1 MLPNIRPATLLVILD
16 GFGFSKEK
24 SNNAISMAQTPNWS
38 DFLNRYPSHLIQTS
52 GEFVGLPQGQM
63 GNSEVGHMTI
73 GAGRVIYQDLPRI
86 NRAIENGEFQQNP
99 VLLNLIGQ
107 SINNKSAIHL
117 IGLLS
122 EGGVHSH
129 ESQIHAVIQLCK
141 DKKVDDL
148 RIHAILDGRDT
159 PPKSAEQSLSKLE
172 EVLEKTGVGQISTVS
187 GRFFAMDRDQRWDR
201 VELAF
206 KAIALGESSLHAS
219 SAKEALLKA
228 YARGESDEFVSPTVV
243 RQKKAIDQSI
253 KPSDSIL
260 FMNFR
265 ADRAR
270 EISRSLTDK
279 TFAYFNR
286 DNYKVPAEA
295 ATLTKYAED
304 INLPVIFNRES
315 HRNTLGEYLSNLNMT
330 QLRIAETEKYAHV
343 TFFFSGGREKPF
355 TGEKRVLIPSPKVAT
370 YDLQPQM
377 SAPEITDK
385 IIESVESREF
395 DLIVANYANGD
406 MVGHTGKLEPTIKAV
421 EILDE
426 CIGKLELS
434 LTEDS
439 DQMLITS
446 DHGNAEQMRDPK
458 SQEEHTAHT
467 NNLVP
472 LVCVSRKS
480 LNAINKNGTLSDIA
494 PTILKLMDIDIPKEM
509 TGQPLFEKSKPY

>member
-1 MLPNIRPATLLVILD
+1 MLPNLRPATLLVILD
-16 GFGFSKEK
+16 GFGFSEEK
-24 SNNAISMAQTPNWS
+24 SNNAIAMAHTPNWS
-38 DFLNRYPSHLIQTS
+38 NFLNRYPHHLIQTS
-52 GEFVGLPQGQM
+52 GEFVGLPKGQM

-99 VLLNLIGQ
+99 VLLNLIDQ
-107 SINNKSAIHL
+107 SIKNKSALHL

-122 EGGVHSH
+122 DGGVHSH
-129 ESQIHAVIQLCK
+129 ENQIHAAVQLCK

-159 PPKSAEQSLSKLE
+159 PPKSAERNLSKLE
-172 EVLEKTGVGQISTVS
+172 DLLEKTGVGHISTIS

-206 KAIALGESSLHAS
+206 RAIALGESTIHAS
-219 SAKEALLKA
+219 SAKDALMKA
-228 YARGESDEFVSPTVV
+228 YDRGESDEFVSPTVIK
-243 RQKKAIDQSI
+243 QKEAIEQGI
-253 KPSDSIL
+253 KPNDSIL

-270 EISRSLTDK
+270 EISRSLTDE
-279 TFAYFNR
+279 TFAHFNR
-286 DNYKVPAEA
+286 NNYQVPAEA
-295 ATLTKYAED
+295 ATLTRYAED
-304 INLPVIFNRES
+304 INLPVIFDRES
-315 HRNTLGEYLSNLNMT
+315 HTNTLGEYLSNLNMS

-343 TFFFSGGREKPF
+343 TFFFSGGEENPF
-355 TGEKRVLIPSPKVAT
+355 SGEKRVLIPSPKVET

-385 IIESVESREF
+385 IIESIESREF
-395 DLIVANYANGD
+395 DLIIANYANGD

-421 EILDE
+421 EVLDK
-426 CIGKLELS
+426 CLGKLEMS

-458 SQEEHTAHT
+458 SKEEHTAHT

-472 LVCVSRKS
+472 LVCVSKQP
-480 LNAINKNGTLSDIA
+480 LTTINKNGSLSDIA
-494 PTILKLMDIDIPKEM
+494 PTILNLMDIDIPKEM
-509 TGQPLFEKSKPY
+509 TGQPLFEKS

>member
-1 MLPNIRPATLLVILD
+1 M
-16 GFGFSKEK
+16 
-24 SNNAISMAQTPNWS
+24 
-38 DFLNRYPSHLIQTS
+38 
-52 GEFVGLPQGQM
+52 
-63 GNSEVGHMTI
+63 
-73 GAGRVIYQDLPRI
+73 
-86 NRAIENGEFQQNP
+86 
-99 VLLNLIGQ
+99 
-107 SINNKSAIHL
+107 
-117 IGLLS
+117 
-122 EGGVHSH
+122 
-129 ESQIHAVIQLCK
+129 CK

-206 KAIALGESSLHAS
+206 KAVALGESSLHAS

-243 RQKKAIDQSI
+243 GQKKAINQSI

-270 EISRSLTDK
+270 EISRSLTNK
-279 TFAYFNR
+279 TFTHFSRN
-286 DNYKVPAEA
+286 NYEA
-295 ATLTKYAED
+295 PSAAASLTRYAED
-304 INLPVIFNRES
+304 INLPVIFDRES
-315 HRNTLGEYLSNLNMT
+315 YTNTLGEYLSNLNMT

-343 TFFFSGGREKPF
+343 TFFISGGEENPF
-355 TGEKRVLIPSPKVAT
+355 TGERRILNPSPKVET

-385 IIESVESREF
+385 IIESIESREF

-472 LVCVSRKS
+472 LVCVSKKS
-480 LNAINKNGTLSDIA
+480 LITINKNGALSDIA
-494 PTILKLMDIDIPKEM
+494 PTILELMDIEIPKEM
-509 TGQPLFEKSKPY
+509 TGQPLFEKS